1 MLRRLALKN
10 FKSFADEQ
18 ATLAPFTLLVGANAS
33 GKSNFVD
40 ALRFLH
46 GMAQGWP
53 IRDVVAGR
61 FEGST
66 RVWQGIRGGTGELVR
81 SGAAT
86 ASITSD
92 WSILGDHYHHE
103 IEFDGTTIQRESLG
117 NQFEAERS
125 VTGPTG
131 DDQAVTWL
139 PGASPQMVGSLEF
152 AEAGKS
158 ALTSPQASRIPF
170 IGPFRT
176 TLGNIHFADQSP
188 TLMREYVE
196 KPRGAARLRP
206 SSSGHNLS
214 SVLWQLCQDEKSRQ
228 EIVDWL
234 VEFCAPEIRE
244 IGFEETE
251 SGYVMLR
258 VVEADGTSITAR
270 SMSDG
275 TLRFLALLA
284 TLRSPIQTQVFEDLE
299 QGLHPSRLRLLVE
312 FLAQRTE
319 PQLPAGNHPVVLATT
334 HSAALVEAA
343 LDIPHCSVLLF
354 ARIPGQ
360 PGTVIRDVRSL
371 PNFEAIHRRRDFAY
385 LLNTGWLERS
395 V

>member
-18 ATLAPFTLLVGANAS
+18 VTLAPFTLLVGANAS
-33 GKSNFVD
+33 GKSNFLD

-46 GMAQGWP
+46 GIAQGWP

-66 RVWQGIRGGTGELVR
+66 KVWQGIRGGTGELVR

-92 WSILGDHYHHE
+92 WHNLGDRYHHE
-103 IEFDGTTIQRESLG
+103 IEFDGTTILGESLG
-117 NQFEAERS
+117 NFFEASRS
-125 VTGPTG
+125 TSGPTG
-131 DDQAVTWL
+131 DDQAVKWL
-139 PGASPQMVGSLEF
+139 PGASPTMVGSHEF
-152 AEAGKS
+152 SEAGKS
-158 ALTSPQASRIPF
+158 ALASPQASRIPL
-170 IGPFRT
+170 IGPFRA
-176 TLGNIHFADQSP
+176 TLGHIHFADQSP
-188 TLMREYVE
+188 ALMREYVE
-196 KPRGAARLRP
+196 KPRGAARVRP

-214 SVLWQLCQDEKSRQ
+214 SVLWQLCQEAKSHR

-234 VEFCAPEIRE
+234 VEFCAPEIADIE
-244 IGFEETE
+244 FEETD

-258 VVEADGTSITAR
+258 VVEADGTKITAR

-275 TLRFLALLA
+275 TLRFLSLLA

-299 QGLHPSRLRLLVE
+299 LGLHPSRLRLLVE
-312 FLAQRTE
+312 FLASRTE
-319 PQLPAGNHPVVLATT
+319 PQMPAGNHPVVIATT

-343 LDIPHCSVLLF
+343 LDVPHCEVLLF
-354 ARIPGQ
+354 ARVPGT
-360 PGTVIRDVRSL
+360 PGTVIRNVRSL
-371 PNFEAIHRRRDFAY
+371 PNFDEVHRRRDFAY